1 MQDREIAVLLPPT
14 ALYRGADSLA
24 AWLRKHCGSAFLKPI
39 AGSQGKRV
47 IAVSSS
53 QDGSVLLNGR
63 DSRNRPIRRR
73 FDNEEGALRRLDG
86 WIGSRAYLM
95 QPLLD
100 LRTPSGS
107 PCDIRALLQKNR
119 SGRWTITGIAA
130 RLGAPAS
137 VTANL
142 HGGGTAASASD
153 TLIRHFGASRGNELL
168 REVRRCSIVIV
179 DKLEQTFGR
188 FAEIGLDY
196 GIERNGKL
204 WFLEAN
210 TKPGRAAMD
219 SAGQEASI
227 LAAEQPLVYAKSI
240 LLRPPGRV
248 IHEFDHL

>member
-100 LRTPSGS
+100 
-107 PCDIRALLQKNR
+107 
-119 SGRWTITGIAA
+119 
-130 RLGAPAS
+130 
-137 VTANL
+137 
-142 HGGGTAASASD
+142 
-153 TLIRHFGASRGNELL
+153 
-168 REVRRCSIVIV
+168 
-179 DKLEQTFGR
+179 
-188 FAEIGLDY
+188 
-196 GIERNGKL
+196 
-204 WFLEAN
+204 
-210 TKPGRAAMD
+210 
-219 SAGQEASI
+219 
-227 LAAEQPLVYAKSI
+227 
-240 LLRPPGRV
+240 
-248 IHEFDHL
+248 